1 MRQESTVRLSQG
13 VYATPAVLNS
23 THDTDYV
30 TCAPERQLK
39 RHIIIGAGTPPV
51 DLVAQVCIQL

>member
-1 MRQESTVRLSQG
+1 MRQGSSLTLSQG
-13 VYATPAVLNS
+13 VYETPAMLNS
-23 THDTDYV
+23 THDTDFV